1 MAMNNNERVGNAL
14 NFLCQ
19 RLYPYVEQQMQES
32 YGERWLAKAQDCL
45 ANHKIPKRKIIDNI
59 LREDVLLLLSVMSK
73 QWDNVFKKHLTP
85 FENAL
90 VIELIEV
97 RNNWAHNSSFSSEDT
112 YRALGSIAKLLKAI
126 SASEADI
133 KEVEKQKQD
142 VMRLLVAQEQTRHE
156 TKSSSAEESRCRASL
171 AELLQTLN
179 FQDASLLNQAL
190 THRSF
195 LFENPKEASEDN
207 ELLEFLGDALLTF
220 LSAEYLYRDYSNKSE
235 GELTRIRSALVDKA
249 QLAKFAIEFDIG
261 KWMRLSKSAVTSGGR
276 TKDTLL
282 SNTFE
287 AVIGAYLLDSGIE
300 AVREFVEPLFTSV
313 VEDLL
318 SPTPDIDSKHLVD
331 SKNRFQE
338 WVHRNIGSILPQYIT
353 INEAGPSHAKEF
365 TVELRVNDEVYG
377 QATASTKKDA
387 EKLAAE
393 AALKKIELM

>member
-1 MAMNNNERVGNAL
+1 MNNNERVGNAL

-19 RLYPYVEQQMQES
+19 RLYPYVKQQMQVF

-45 ANHKIPKRKIIDNI
+45 ANNKIPKKKLIDNI
-59 LREDVLLLLSVMSK
+59 LREDILTLLSVMSK
-73 QWDNVFKKHLTP
+73 QWDNVFQAHLTP
-85 FENAL
+85 FEKAL

-97 RNNWAHNSSFSSEDT
+97 RNNWAHNSSFSTEDT
-112 YRALGSIAKLLKAI
+112 YRALGSIAKLLKVI

-133 KEVEKQKQD
+133 KEVEKQKQE
-142 VMRLLVAQEQTRHE
+142 VMRLLAQEETRHE

-195 LFENPKEASEDN
+195 LFENPKEVSEDN

-235 GELTRIRSALVDKA
+235 GELTCIRSALVDKA

-261 KWMRLSKSAVTSGGR
+261 KWMRLSKGEVASGGR
-276 TKDTLL
+276 TKNTLL

-287 AVIGAYLLDSGIE
+287 AVIGAYFLDSGIE

-313 VEDLL
+313 VEDFL

-338 WVHRNIGSILPQYIT
+338 WVHRNIGSIPPQYIT

-365 TVELRVNDEVYG
+365 TVELRVNDKLYG
-377 QATASTKKDA
+377 QATASSKKDA

>member
-19 RLYPYVEQQMQES
+19 RLYPYVKQQMQES
-32 YGERWLAKAQDCL
+32 YGDGWLAKAQDCF
-45 ANHKIPKRKIIDNI
+45 ANNKIPKKLIDNI
-59 LREDVLLLLSVMSK
+59 LSEDILTLLSIMSK
-73 QWDNVFKKHLTP
+73 HWDKVFQEHLTP

-90 VIELIEV
+90 VIELREV
-97 RNNWAHNSSFSSEDT
+97 RNNWAHNSSFSTEDT

-133 KEVEKQKQD
+133 KEVEKQKQE
-142 VMRLLVAQEQTRHE
+142 VMRLLAQEETRHE

-171 AELLQTLN
+171 AELLQTLK

-190 THRSF
+190 TNRSF
-195 LFENPKEASEDN
+195 LFENPKEVSEDN

-220 LSAEYLYRDYSNKSE
+220 LSADYLYRDYSNKNE
-235 GELTRIRSALVDKA
+235 GELSCIRSALVDKA

-261 KWMRLSKSAVTSGGR
+261 KWMRLSKGEVTSGGR

-287 AVIGAYLLDSGIE
+287 AVIGAYYLDSGIE

-313 VEDLL
+313 VEDFL
-318 SPTPDIDSKHLVD
+318 SHTPDIDSKHLVD
-331 SKNRFQE
+331 SKNRFQG
-338 WVHRNIGSILPQYIT
+338 WVHRHIGPIFPQYIT

-365 TVELRVNDEVYG
+365 TVELRVNDKLYG
-377 QATASTKKDA
+377 QATASSKKDA

>member
-19 RLYPYVEQQMQES
+19 RLYPYVKQQMQVF

-45 ANHKIPKRKIIDNI
+45 ANNKIPKKKLIDNI
-59 LREDVLLLLSVMSK
+59 LREDILTLLSVMSK
-73 QWDNVFKKHLTP
+73 QWDNVFQAHLTP
-85 FENAL
+85 FEKAL

-97 RNNWAHNSSFSSEDT
+97 RNNWAHNSSFSTEDT
-112 YRALGSIAKLLKAI
+112 YRALGSIAKLLKVI

-133 KEVEKQKQD
+133 KEVEKQKQE
-142 VMRLLVAQEQTRHE
+142 VMRLLAQEETRHE

-195 LFENPKEASEDN
+195 LFENPKEVSEDN

-235 GELTRIRSALVDKA
+235 GELTCIRSALVDKA

-261 KWMRLSKSAVTSGGR
+261 KWMRLSKGEVASGGR
-276 TKDTLL
+276 TKNTLL

-287 AVIGAYLLDSGIE
+287 AVIGAYFLDSGIE

-313 VEDLL
+313 VEDFL

-338 WVHRNIGSILPQYIT
+338 WVHRNIGSIPPQYIT

-365 TVELRVNDEVYG
+365 TVELRVNDKLYG
-377 QATASTKKDA
+377 QATASSKKDA

>member
-1 MAMNNNERVGNAL
+1 MNNNERVGNAL
-14 NFLCQ
+14 KFLCH
-19 RLYPYVEQQMQES
+19 RLYPYVEQQMQVF

-45 ANHKIPKRKIIDNI
+45 VNNKIPKRKIIDNI
-59 LREDVLLLLSVMSK
+59 LREDVLTLLSVMSK

-133 KEVEKQKQD
+133 KELEKQKQD
-142 VMRLLVAQEQTRHE
+142 VMRLLAQEQTRHE
-156 TKSSSAEESRCRASL
+156 TRSSSAEESRFRASL
-171 AELLQTLN
+171 AELLETLN

-195 LFENPKEASEDN
+195 LFENPKEVSEDN

-235 GELTRIRSALVDKA
+235 GELTCIRSALVDKA
-249 QLAKFAIEFDIG
+249 QLAKFAIELDIG
-261 KWMRLSKSAVTSGGR
+261 KWMRLSKGEVTSGGR
-276 TKDTLL
+276 TKNTLL

-287 AVIGAYLLDSGIE
+287 AVIGAYFLDSGIE

-313 VEDLL
+313 IEDFL
-318 SPTPDIDSKHLVD
+318 SLTPDIDSKHLVD

-338 WVHRNIGSILPQYIT
+338 WVHRNIGSVPPQYIT

-365 TVELRVNDEVYG
+365 TVELRVNDKLYG
-377 QATASTKKDA
+377 QATASSKKDA

>member
-19 RLYPYVEQQMQES
+19 RLYPYVKQQMQES
-32 YGERWLAKAQDCL
+32 YGDRWLAKAQDCL
-45 ANHKIPKRKIIDNI
+45 ANNKIPKKSIDNI
-59 LREDVLLLLSVMSK
+59 LSEDILTLLSVMSK
-73 QWDNVFKKHLTP
+73 QWDKVFQEHLTP

-90 VIELIEV
+90 VIELREV
-97 RNNWAHNSSFSSEDT
+97 RNNWVQNSSFSTEDT

-133 KEVEKQKQD
+133 KEVEKQKQE
-142 VMRLLVAQEQTRHE
+142 VMRLLAQEETRHE
-156 TKSSSAEESRCRASL
+156 TKSYSAEESRCRASL
-171 AELLQTLN
+171 AELLQRLN

-190 THRSF
+190 TNRSF
-195 LFENPKEASEDN
+195 LFENPKEVSEDN

-220 LSAEYLYRDYSNKSE
+220 LSADYLYRDYSNKSE
-235 GELTRIRSALVDKA
+235 GELSCIRSALVDKA

-261 KWMRLSKSAVTSGGR
+261 KWMRLSKGEVTSGGR

-287 AVIGAYLLDSGIE
+287 AVIGAYYLDSGIE
-300 AVREFVEPLFTSV
+300 AVREFIEPLFTSV
-313 VEDLL
+313 VEDFL
-318 SPTPDIDSKHLVD
+318 SHTPDIDSKHLVD
-331 SKNRFQE
+331 SKNRFQG
-338 WVHRNIGSILPQYIT
+338 WVHRNIGPIFPQYIT

-365 TVELRVNDEVYG
+365 TVELRVNDKVYG
-377 QATASTKKDA
+377 EATASSKKEA

-393 AALKKIELM
+393 AALKEIELM

>member
-1 MAMNNNERVGNAL
+1 
-14 NFLCQ
+14 
-19 RLYPYVEQQMQES
+19 
-32 YGERWLAKAQDCL
+32 
-45 ANHKIPKRKIIDNI
+45 
-59 LREDVLLLLSVMSK
+59 
-73 QWDNVFKKHLTP
+73 
-85 FENAL
+85 

-112 YRALGSIAKLLKAI
+112 YRALGSIAKILKAI

-133 KEVEKQKQD
+133 KEVEKQKQE
-142 VMRLLVAQEQTRHE
+142 VMRLLVQEETRHE

-190 THRSF
+190 TNRSF

-220 LSAEYLYRDYSNKSE
+220 LSAEYLYRDYSTNKTE
-235 GELTRIRSALVDKA
+235 GELTRIRSALVDNA
-249 QLAKFAIEFDIG
+249 QLAKFAIEFDID

-276 TKDTLL
+276 TNNTLL

-287 AVIGAYLLDSGIE
+287 AVIGAYYLDSNIE

-331 SKNRFQE
+331 SKNRFQG
-338 WVHRNIGSILPQYIT
+338 WVHRHIGPIFPQYIT

-377 QATASTKKDA
+377 QATASSKKEA

-393 AALKKIELM
+393 AALKKIERM

>member
-19 RLYPYVEQQMQES
+19 RLYPYVEQQMQAF
-32 YGERWLAKAQDCL
+32 YAERWLAKAQDCL
-45 ANHKIPKRKIIDNI
+45 VNNKIPKRKIIDNI
-59 LREDVLLLLSVMSK
+59 LREDVLILLSVMSK
-73 QWDNVFKKHLTP
+73 QWDNVFKRHLTA

-133 KEVEKQKQD
+133 KEVEKQKQE
-142 VMRLLVAQEQTRHE
+142 VMRLLVQEETRHE

-190 THRSF
+190 TNRSF
-195 LFENPKEASEDN
+195 LFENPKEVSEDN

-235 GELTRIRSALVDKA
+235 GELTRIRSALVDKP

-261 KWMRLSKSAVTSGGR
+261 KWMRLSRSAVTSGGR
-276 TKDTLL
+276 TKNTLL

-287 AVIGAYLLDSGIE
+287 AVIGAYFLDSGIE

-313 VEDLL
+313 VEDFL

-338 WVHRNIGSILPQYIT
+338 WVHRNMGSISPEYIT

-365 TVELRVNDEVYG
+365 TVELRVKDEVYG
-377 QATASTKKDA
+377 QATASSKKDA

-393 AALKKIELM
+393 AALKEIELM

>member
-19 RLYPYVEQQMQES
+19 RLYPYVKQQMQES
-32 YGERWLAKAQDCL
+32 YGDRWLAKAQDCL
-45 ANHKIPKRKIIDNI
+45 AKNKIPKNKLIDNTLDEDI
-59 LREDVLLLLSVMSK
+59 LTLLSIMSK
-73 QWDNVFKKHLTP
+73 QWDKVFQEHLTP

-90 VIELIEV
+90 VIELREV
-97 RNNWAHNSSFSSEDT
+97 RNNWAHNSSFSTEDT
-112 YRALGSIAKLLKAI
+112 YCALGSIAKLLKAI
-126 SASEADI
+126 SASDADI
-133 KEVEKQKQD
+133 KEVEKQKQE
-142 VMRLLVAQEQTRHE
+142 VMRLLAQEETRHE

-190 THRSF
+190 TNRSF

-235 GELTRIRSALVDKA
+235 GELTCIRSALVDNA

-261 KWMRLSKSAVTSGGR
+261 KWMRLSKGEVTSGGR

-287 AVIGAYLLDSGIE
+287 AVIGAYYLDSGIE

-313 VEDLL
+313 VEDFL
-318 SPTPDIDSKHLVD
+318 SHTPDIDSKHLVD
-331 SKNRFQE
+331 SKNRFQG
-338 WVHRNIGSILPQYIT
+338 WVHRTMGSILPQYIT

-365 TVELRVNDEVYG
+365 TVELRVNDELYG
-377 QATASTKKDA
+377 KATARTKKEA

>member
-1 MAMNNNERVGNAL
+1 MNNNERVGNAL
-14 NFLCQ
+14 KFLCQ
-19 RLYPYVEQQMQES
+19 RLYPYVEQQMQAF

-45 ANHKIPKRKIIDNI
+45 VNNKIPKRKIIDNI
-59 LREDVLLLLSVMSK
+59 LREDVLTLLSVMSK

-126 SASEADI
+126 SASDADI
-133 KEVEKQKQD
+133 KELEKQKQD
-142 VMRLLVAQEQTRHE
+142 VMRLLAQEQTRHE
-156 TKSSSAEESRCRASL
+156 TRSSSAEESRFRASL
-171 AELLQTLN
+171 AELLETLN

-195 LFENPKEASEDN
+195 LFENPKEVSEDN

-235 GELTRIRSALVDKA
+235 GELTCIRSALVDKA
-249 QLAKFAIEFDIG
+249 QLAKFAIELDIG
-261 KWMRLSKSAVTSGGR
+261 KWMRLSKGEVTSGGR
-276 TKDTLL
+276 TKNTLL

-287 AVIGAYLLDSGIE
+287 AVIGAYFLDSGIE

-313 VEDLL
+313 VENFL
-318 SPTPDIDSKHLVD
+318 SLTPDIDSKHLVD

-338 WVHRNIGSILPQYIT
+338 WVHRNIGSIPPQYIT

-365 TVELRVNDEVYG
+365 TVELRVNDKLYG
-377 QATASTKKDA
+377 QATASSKKDA

>member
-1 MAMNNNERVGNAL
+1 
-14 NFLCQ
+14 
-19 RLYPYVEQQMQES
+19 
-32 YGERWLAKAQDCL
+32 
-45 ANHKIPKRKIIDNI
+45 
-59 LREDVLLLLSVMSK
+59 MSK
-73 QWDNVFKKHLTP
+73 HWDKVFQEHLTP

-97 RNNWAHNSSFSSEDT
+97 RNNWAHNSSFSTEDT

-126 SASEADI
+126 SASDADI
-133 KEVEKQKQD
+133 KEVEKQKQE
-142 VMRLLVAQEQTRHE
+142 VMRLLAQEETRHE
-156 TKSSSAEESRCRASL
+156 TKSSSAEESRCRESL
-171 AELLQTLN
+171 AELLQTLK

-190 THRSF
+190 TNRSF

-235 GELTRIRSALVDKA
+235 GELTCIRSALVDNA

-261 KWMRLSKSAVTSGGR
+261 KWMRLSNGEVTSGGR
-276 TKDTLL
+276 TKNTLL

-287 AVIGAYLLDSGIE
+287 AVIGAYYLDSGIE
-300 AVREFVEPLFTSV
+300 AVREFVEPLFSSV

-331 SKNRFQE
+331 SKNRFQG
-338 WVHRNIGSILPQYIT
+338 WVHRNIGPIFPQYIT

-377 QATASTKKDA
+377 QATASSKKEA